1 MSDRDFIIQ
10 EIRKL
15 FKEQEQ
21 KQPAAPNQTK
31 LPAGSKRHESESL
44 FSKEDLNTVMGLL
57 LQTPEGADWMNHSP
71 MSSSMLRIST
81 ETGDKNP
88 SLKGTGLT
96 MISLQSALDPESVL
110 VHTFKVVDDD
120 IMGTDN
126 YQQVVKQQK
135 VKFTFP
141 RARNLLFQRFAKAQI
156 CFSRGSGN
164 V

>member
-21 KQPAAPNQTK
+21 K
-31 LPAGSKRHESESL
+31 LPAGSKRHESESS
-44 FSKEDLNTVMGLL
+44 FAKEDLNTVMGLL
-57 LQTPEGADWMNHSP
+57 LQTPEGIDWMNHSP
-71 MSSSMLRIST
+71 MSNSMLRVST

-135 VKFTFP
+135 VKFY
-141 RARNLLFQRFAKAQI
+141 KK
-156 CFSRGSGN
+156 
-164 V
+164 